1 MARLI
6 ESINSPA
13 DLRALPEPQLPDVC
27 RELRDHVID
36 VITQVGGHLGASL
49 GVVEL
54 TVALHR
60 VFETPR
66 DALIWDVG
74 HQAYIHKLLTGR
86 RERFSTIRQYKGLS
100 GFLKRAESEH
110 DSFGAGHASTSISAA
125 LGFAE
130 AAHHLRQPRHVT
142 AIIGDGAM
150 TGGMAME
157 ALNNAGSSGRDLLVI
172 LNDNAMSISPNVGAL
187 SRTFTEMTTSPK
199 LNRLR
204 DQLWEALG
212 RLPGGTSKLARELGH
227 RVEESLHSM
236 VTPGLLFDELG
247 FRYFGP
253 VDGHD
258 LPGLIRILER
268 IKQIRGPRLLHVLSV
283 KGKGLEVA
291 EKNPVKYHGVGGKLV
306 DSGDLPAPPPPLE
319 RPSAPSY
326 NSLLAGILEPYVQRD
341 PRVVAVTAAMAEGT
355 GLAGFAAAHPG
366 RVYDV
371 GIAEGHA
378 VTFSAGLAAAGMR
391 PVVCIYSTFLQ
402 RAVDS
407 IVHDVALQHLPV
419 LFLLDRAGLVGAD
432 GPTHHGTLDIAYLAM
447 IPELVLAAPKD
458 GDELADL
465 VATAM
470 DHETGPFAIRYPKD
484 NSFHWTPGREP
495 RVLPLGSWEWLRRAR
510 GPVLVACGALV
521 QEALEAADLLEAR
534 GISTAVV
541 NARFLKPLDPE
552 LLDELA
558 CHPGPIYSLEEGTVV
573 NGFGVMLR
581 EALAARGHAGP
592 LTLLGLPDDWV
603 EHGERRILL
612 HTVGLTGV
620 DLARRV
626 EQDLGTR

>member
-1 MARLI
+1 MARLMERI
-6 ESINSPA
+6 HCPA
-13 DLRALPEPQLPDVC
+13 DLHALPEAQMPLLC
-27 RELRDHVID
+27 RELREHVVE

-60 VFETPR
+60 VFDSPR
-66 DALIWDVG
+66 DVLVWDVG

-86 RERFSTIRQYKGLS
+86 RERFATIRQYKGLS

-110 DSFGAGHASTSISAA
+110 DHFGAGHASTSISAA

-130 AAHHLRQPRHVT
+130 AAHLLGQTRHVT

-150 TGGMAME
+150 TGGLAME

-258 LPGLIRILER
+258 LPGLVRLLER

-291 EKNPVKYHGVGGKLV
+291 EKNPVKYHGVGGKLT
-306 DSGDLPAPPPPLE
+306 DMGDLPAPPPPAG

-326 NSLLAGILEPYVQRD
+326 NSLLPAILEAHVGRD

-355 GLAGFAAAHPG
+355 GLAEFAAAHPG
-366 RVYDV
+366 KVFDV

-402 RAVDS
+402 RAVDG

-432 GPTHHGTLDIAYLAM
+432 GPTHHGTLDLAYLAM
-447 IPELVLAAPKD
+447 IPDLVVAAPKD

-465 VATAM
+465 VETAM
-470 DHETGPFAIRYPKD
+470 AREQGPMAIRYPKD
-484 NSFHWTPGREP
+484 NSFHWTPGRKPELLA
-495 RVLPLGSWEWLRRAR
+495 VGSWEWLRRGA
-510 GPVLVACGALV
+510 GPVFVATGAMV
-521 QEALEAADLLEAR
+521 QEAMEAADGLAAR
-534 GISTAVV
+534 GIACGVV
-541 NARFLKPLDPE
+541 NARFVKPMDPV

-558 CHPGPIYSLEEGTVV
+558 AHPGPLYSLEEGTVL
-573 NGFGVMLR
+573 NGFGAMLR
-581 EALAARGHAGP
+581 GELSARGHAGS
-592 LTLLGLPDDWV
+592 LTVLGLPDGWV

-620 DLARRV
+620 DLAKRV
-626 EQDLGTR
+626 AKDLGLA